1 MVNPILHIF
10 WSTLGAVA
18 WLAFILWLVVML
30 VACTA
35 PPHIVEVT
43 TGKSTVKVIIQ
54 NAQARPMLLPI
65 SLP

>member
-1 MVNPILHIF
+1 VVNPILHIF
-10 WSTLGAVA
+10 WNTLGAVA

-43 TGKSTVKVIIQ
+43 SGKASVKVTIQ
-54 NAQARPMLLPI
+54 NTQARPMLVPLTIP
-65 SLP
+65 

>member
-10 WSTLGAVA
+10 GSTLGAVA

-43 TGKSTVKVIIQ
+43 SGKASVKVTIQ
-54 NAQARPMLLPI
+54 NTQARPMLVPLTIP
-65 SLP
+65 